1 MPTVSPWQPRRRP
14 PGTTAKRR
22 RRACGRNVGGPFY
35 GCLVLTRDTSA
46 ESLMKQLWR
55 HRRPPAAPS
64 PFDQVDFAIVDVE
77 TTGWA
82 PEEATITEIGA
93 VLVCGGRVRAQF
105 SSLVNPGGAIPEQV
119 AVLTSISDAMVAT
132 APPLATVLAG
142 FLSFARGCVLAAHNA
157 PFDIAFLTAA
167 CKACSLPWPEFQ
179 VLDTVALAHR
189 VLGEEEVADCKL
201 GTLAA
206 HFNTRIKPRHRA
218 LPDALATADVLTAL
232 LRRLAATGVRTL
244 AEAG

>member
-1 MPTVSPWQPRRRP
+1 
-14 PGTTAKRR
+14 
-22 RRACGRNVGGPFY
+22 
-35 GCLVLTRDTSA
+35 
-46 ESLMKQLWR
+46 MKQLWR
-55 HRRPPAAPS
+55 NRRPPAAPS
-64 PFDQVDFAIVDVE
+64 PFDLIDFAIVDLE

-93 VLVCGGRVRAQF
+93 VLMCGGRVRAQF

-119 AVLTSISDAMVAT
+119 AVLTGI
-132 APPLATVLAG
+132 
-142 FLSFARGCVLAAHNA
+142 LSFAQGCVLAAHNA

-167 CKACSLPWPEFQ
+167 CKACDLPWPEFQ
-179 VLDTVALAHR
+179 VLDTVELAHR

-201 GTLAA
+201 ATLAA

-244 AEAG
+244 AEAGCV